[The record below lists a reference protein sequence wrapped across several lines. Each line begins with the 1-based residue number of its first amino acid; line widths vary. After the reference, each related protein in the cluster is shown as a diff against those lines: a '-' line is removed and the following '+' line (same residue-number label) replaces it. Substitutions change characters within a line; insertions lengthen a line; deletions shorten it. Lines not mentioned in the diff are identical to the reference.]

1 MAERGSAGWQT
12 LGVKKLGS
20 GSVQTDPLPEIAFA
34 ERVAYDCLV
43 QNSSEMRLSE
53 IRCDGCGQAASQEHI
68 ARRLKRL
75 ENMTRYRP
83 IHVQA
88 LFLGATS
95 PVDDCD
101 HLYSAAETFHGE
113 GAEALRAL
121 GVEQGGRSV
130 AETLA
135 SLQRMGILLTHVL
148 DCPVADEAARR
159 EALQARLP
167 ATLARIRRS
176 YKPKR
181 LVVVGAEL
189 AGCVTQ
195 ITGANLDAVVVLRNG
210 QPFEWAG
217 VGPDLLAKEAAAP
230 LEAL

>member
-1 MAERGSAGWQT
+1 MPST
-12 LGVKKLGS
+12 
-20 GSVQTDPLPEIAFA
+20 
-34 ERVAYDCLV
+34 
-43 QNSSEMRLSE
+43 SE
-53 IRCDGCGQAASQEHI
+53 IRCDGCGQIASQEHI

-88 LFLGATS
+88 LFLGAMS
-95 PVDDCD
+95 PTEDCD

-121 GVEQGGRSV
+121 GVEQAGRSV

-135 SLQRMGILLTHVL
+135 GLQRMGFLLTHVL
-148 DCPVADEAARR
+148 ECPVMDATIRR
-159 EALQARLP
+159 EALLARLP

-181 LVVVGAEL
+181 VVLVGAEL

-195 ITGANLDAVVVLRNG
+195 ITGANLDAMIVLQNG

-217 VGPDLLAKEAAAP
+217 VSSDLLAKEAAAP
-230 LEAL
+230 IEAL

>member
-1 MAERGSAGWQT
+1 MPST
-12 LGVKKLGS
+12 
-20 GSVQTDPLPEIAFA
+20 
-34 ERVAYDCLV
+34 
-43 QNSSEMRLSE
+43 SE
-53 IRCDGCGQAASQEHI
+53 IRCDGCGQVASQEHI

-88 LFLGATS
+88 LFLGAMS
-95 PVDDCD
+95 PAEDRD

-113 GAEALRAL
+113 GAETLRAL
-121 GVEQGGRSV
+121 GIEQAGRSV

-148 DCPVADEAARR
+148 DCPVIDTAARR
-159 EALQARLP
+159 EALHTRLP

-181 LVVVGAEL
+181 LVLVGAEL

-195 ITGANLDAVVVLRNG
+195 ITGANLDAVVVLHG
-210 QPFEWAG
+210 GKPFEWAELS
-217 VGPDLLAKEAAAP
+217 PDLLAKEAAAP